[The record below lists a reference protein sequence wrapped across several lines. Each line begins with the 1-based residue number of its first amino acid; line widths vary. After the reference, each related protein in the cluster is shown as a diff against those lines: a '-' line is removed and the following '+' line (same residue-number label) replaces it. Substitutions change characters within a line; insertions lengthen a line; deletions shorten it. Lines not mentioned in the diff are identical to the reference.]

1 LITEIIQIS
10 IYAAAPAIIQFGCKK
25 FQPFNW
31 LGPVV
36 ICYALGISMANLFP
50 VLIKEE
56 IAEQTYSIAV
66 PLSILLLLF
75 SSDLQNLRVVS
86 KNVILSFLFCV
97 LAACLSGI
105 FNFILFKNKIENSEA
120 IIGMLVGIFTGGTP
134 NMAAVAHALMVN
146 SSTVALI
153 NVYEVIVGGIYLFFL
168 MSFAFRTYNYILPAL
183 PSTDFKS
190 DEKKE
195 TPNSVMSHTLFE
207 KTKSISL
214 SVFIALLLLGAA
226 IITSILIWGNLNG
239 TFIIAAITLL
249 GIVASFSKKIKSI
262 PYSFETGEYILLI
275 FAVAIGSLCNFS
287 IIQNQ
292 FDAAFL
298 LVISMLTGCVLIH
311 LLFCLLF
318 RIDKTTTIITSTAAI
333 MSPPFVPAVA
343 KSIGNKSLILPGLT
357 VGILGNAIGSLLG
370 IAVARLLYFI

>member
-1 LITEIIQIS
+1 LITEILQIS
-10 IYAAAPAIIQFGCKK
+10 IYVFAPAIIQFGSKK
-25 FQPFNW
+25 FQPLNW

-36 ICYALGISMANLFP
+36 VCYALGISMANLFP
-50 VLIKEE
+50 ALINEK

-75 SSDLQNLRVVS
+75 SSDLQNLRIVS

-97 LAACLSGI
+97 LAACISGI
-105 FNFILFKNKIENSEA
+105 FNFVLFRNKMENSEA

-134 NMAAVAHALMVN
+134 NMAAVAHALHVN

-153 NVYEVIVGGIYLFFL
+153 NVYEVIVGGIYLFLL
-168 MSFAFRTYNYILPAL
+168 MSVSFKIYSYILPAL
-183 PSTDFKS
+183 PDSALNT
-190 DEKKE
+190 DEKKPKKD
-195 TPNSVMSHTLFE
+195 TTNHLSLNKKIKSV
-207 KTKSISL
+207 SL
-214 SVFIALLLLGAA
+214 AVFFALLLFGAA

-239 TFIIAAITLL
+239 TFIIAAITIL
-249 GIVASFSKKIKSI
+249 GILASFSKKIKSI

-292 FDAAFL
+292 LDAAFM

-311 LLFCLLF
+311 LLFCILF

-370 IAVARLLYFI
+370 IAVARLLYLF